1 MDLKY
6 ILKVFIIVFLILS
19 LIAFI
24 NTIGLNLNEEPRQKK
39 LLQVV
44 TVEALENL
52 STSIPMSKS
61 KAFCDVHKGSSGSL
75 DESCG
80 RLTRENCNDTSC
92 CVWTSNQKCAA
103 GGVDGPTFNTD
114 SNGATKQL
122 DYYYFQGKCY
132 GSGCHKDV

>member
-19 LIAFI
+19 LIAFV
-24 NTIGLNLNEEPRQKK
+24 NTLGLNLNEEPRQKK

-44 TVEALENL
+44 TIEGLDNL
-52 STSIPMSKS
+52 STSISMSKS
-61 KAFCDVHKGSSGSL
+61 QAFCDVHKGSSGSL

-80 RLTRENCNDTSC
+80 RLTRGNCTDTSC

-114 SNGATKQL
+114 SNGKTKQL

-132 GSGCHKDV
+132 GSNCPKDV

>member
-6 ILKVFIIVFLILS
+6 ILKVFIIAFLILS

-24 NTIGLNLNEEPRQKK
+24 NTIGLNLNEEPKQKK

-44 TVEALENL
+44 TIEGLGNL

-61 KAFCDVHKGSSGSL
+61 QAFCDVHKGSSGSL

-80 RLTRENCNDTSC
+80 RLTMRNCNDTSC
-92 CVWTSNQKCAA
+92 CVWTSNKKCAA
-103 GGVDGPTFNTD
+103 GGLDGPTFNTN
-114 SNGATKQL
+114 SNGGTRQL
-122 DYYYFQGKCY
+122 DYYYFKGKCY
-132 GSGCHKDV
+132 GKGCPKAS